1 MRTSSSF
8 FQLKPCGSEGGIPL
22 SQISQQ
28 CAVMLDFFGPDQRYQ
43 SNIGKRS
50 EGNHTRVGG
59 LASKNASCCA
69 VSA

>member
-8 FQLKPCGSEGGIPL
+8 FELKPCGSESGIPL
-22 SQISQQ
+22 SQTSQQ
-28 CAVMLDFFGPDQRYQ
+28 CTVLLDFFGPAQRYQ

-50 EGNHTRVGG
+50 EGNHARVGG
-59 LASKNASCCA
+59 LASKNASRCA